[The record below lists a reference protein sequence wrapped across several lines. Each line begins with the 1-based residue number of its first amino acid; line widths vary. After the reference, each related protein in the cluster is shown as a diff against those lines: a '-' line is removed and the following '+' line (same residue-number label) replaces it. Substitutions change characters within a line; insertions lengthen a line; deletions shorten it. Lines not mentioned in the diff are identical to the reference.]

1 MGSPHVRIVVN
12 LLAALFAGGLI
23 GLERSRRGRQAG
35 FREHTLVC
43 LATCQLMLMSVYDWT
58 GGVMTAH
65 PYDPSASRIVQGIMS
80 GIGFLGAGGIIKEG
94 FSVRGL
100 TTAASIW
107 VTATIGILIGVEFYF
122 PAVVTTALT
131 LGALT
136 LLRWLEKKMRTER
149 EVQLHLRQLRA
160 GALHEPEILALVRRH
175 GLSAAG
181 LSAHGAGEG
190 RYLDFK
196 GVLTTKDTENTH
208 RLIETLAS
216 DERFVEFALVPL
228 GD

>member
-1 MGSPHVRIVVN
+1 M
-12 LLAALFAGGLI
+12 
-23 GLERSRRGRQAG
+23 
-35 FREHTLVC
+35 
-43 LATCQLMLMSVYDWT
+43 
-58 GGVMTAH
+58 
-65 PYDPSASRIVQGIMS
+65 VQGIMS

-107 VTATIGILIGVEFYF
+107 MTATIGILIGVEFYF

-131 LGALT
+131 LAALT
-136 LLRWLEKKMRTER
+136 LLRWLEKKMRTEHEH
-149 EVQLHLRQLRA
+149 EVQLHLRQLRD
-160 GALHEPEILALVRRH
+160 GALHELEILALVRRH
-175 GLSAAG
+175 GFSATG
-181 LSAHGAGEG
+181 LSAYGAGEG
-190 RYLDFK
+190 RYLELK
-196 GVLTTKDTENTH
+196 GVLATKDAANTH